1 LLNGRPRKT
10 LGLIPT
16 KIAQSKGYAFG
27 KWWIY
32 GFLLFIV
39 AIIQVYVLKLKTTS
53 TTGNEGGNVETS
65 AESTKKCP
73 LRRDDKSLVVILGS
87 FVVLFIGLMI

>member
-1 LLNGRPRKT
+1 MEYVVMVIVAAL

-32 GFLLFIV
+32 GFSLFIV
-39 AIIQVYVLKLKTTS
+39 AIIHVYVLKPKTSS

-65 AESTKKCP
+65 AESTKN
-73 LRRDDKSLVVILGS
+73 
-87 FVVLFIGLMI
+87 VLCAETTKA